1 MVAVQF
7 FNYPSYMNYTKLIYP
22 CVISLDD
29 LFVIHV
35 VILVW
40 RIQIS
45 GEASYGKYSFII
57 ANTQKGAF

>member
-1 MVAVQF
+1 
-7 FNYPSYMNYTKLIYP
+7 MNYTKLIYS

-29 LFVIHV
+29 LFVVHV

-45 GEASYGKYSFII
+45 DEASYGKYSFII